1 MLCDQGVSQEPF
13 KASRIKIIKI
23 VNIMMKISVMKI
35 IIFVWFINFVK
46 NDKLL
51 GQMHRILHQ
60 PNGKAPLCQEE
71 DTGDSFI
78 EMILQPSVM
87 DEVDSKEKIDKAD
100 EEKESEEEE
109 EQEEFGVSKKQ
120 SSRSKRLGSEK
131 KKRLKDDLEL
141 DDSAV

>member
-1 MLCDQGVSQEPF
+1 
-13 KASRIKIIKI
+13 
-23 VNIMMKISVMKI
+23 
-35 IIFVWFINFVK
+35 
-46 NDKLL
+46 
-51 GQMHRILHQ
+51 MHRILHQ

-100 EEKESEEEE
+100 EEKKSEEEE
-109 EQEEFGVSKKQ
+109 EQEESGVSKKQ
-120 SSRSKRLGSEK
+120 SSRPKRLGSEK

>member
-1 MLCDQGVSQEPF
+1 
-13 KASRIKIIKI
+13 
-23 VNIMMKISVMKI
+23 
-35 IIFVWFINFVK
+35 
-46 NDKLL
+46 
-51 GQMHRILHQ
+51 MHRILHQ

-100 EEKESEEEE
+100 EEKKSEEEE
-109 EQEEFGVSKKQ
+109 EQVESGVSKKQ

>member
-1 MLCDQGVSQEPF
+1 
-13 KASRIKIIKI
+13 
-23 VNIMMKISVMKI
+23 
-35 IIFVWFINFVK
+35 
-46 NDKLL
+46 
-51 GQMHRILHQ
+51 MHRILHQ

-100 EEKESEEEE
+100 EEKKSEEEE
-109 EQEEFGVSKKQ
+109 EQEESGVSKKQ
-120 SSRSKRLGSEK
+120 SRRPKRLGSEK

>member
-1 MLCDQGVSQEPF
+1 
-13 KASRIKIIKI
+13 
-23 VNIMMKISVMKI
+23 
-35 IIFVWFINFVK
+35 
-46 NDKLL
+46 
-51 GQMHRILHQ
+51 MHRILHQ

-109 EQEEFGVSKKQ
+109 EQEESGVSKKQ

-141 DDSAV
+141 DDSSV

>member
-1 MLCDQGVSQEPF
+1 
-13 KASRIKIIKI
+13 
-23 VNIMMKISVMKI
+23 
-35 IIFVWFINFVK
+35 
-46 NDKLL
+46 
-51 GQMHRILHQ
+51 MHRIIHQ
-60 PNGKAPLCQEE
+60 PNGRAPLCQEE

-109 EQEEFGVSKKQ
+109 DQEESGVSKKQ